1 SGGQIVT
8 APTNGACGVIPAA
21 LCWYDKFVTPLA
33 FSSLTAIA
41 KALTQF
47 SAVKKSLAERLACNV
62 LCNAQARRGT

>member
-1 SGGQIVT
+1 MMPHAPLVGAVT
-8 APTNGACGVIPAA
+8 ICP
-21 LCWYDKFVTPLA
+21 PLA

-47 SAVKKSLAERLACNV
+47 SAVKKSLAERFACNV